1 MRRRLR
7 ARFRCDGALGLKN
20 GARPAGAWRRR
31 GDTAWLAR
39 RSVRIAAAVLALV
52 AVAGLFA
59 WLRGADPAVAAAERL
74 FGERWYAV
82 VFHRT
87 PIGHYRS
94 WSGRDADGHFAFHTA
109 LHFNLTS
116 GGETRILDQL
126 TFHRRPPHRLLR
138 ATHTVSNGAGRV
150 RAVVIEDGVAQ
161 VNTAGQRWES
171 KLRGAAIAGA
181 APSIDAGRDA
191 ARQDA
196 AICAAED
203 GLTLADYLAVE
214 TWLAAGGATPGAQRR
229 ACTVDFDRLALVAQ
243 HWRVV
248 ATGAGGVE
256 ITRKSS
262 TGAWPGAGIPPSQDA
277 RAAATGVL
285 LDARF
290 APVRMAVG
298 GPLTL
303 QRVADEAAARL
314 WQREAPLFADARPG
328 AAVSAPIGDAPALKR
343 LVLAVE
349 GDADAGWLDRLDH
362 EGGAGA
368 ARLLTVDADR
378 RRPTTRGETAAA
390 LPATLSFPAADPELR
405 ALAAQA
411 VGDAAGDEARAAALV
426 RFVHGFLRY
435 EDAAGPRSV
444 FDAVRTRRGDCTE
457 FADLYTTLAR
467 AVGLPARTVVGLAYR
482 PGKTVGEPGE
492 FALHAWNDVATEGVW
507 RGVDPTWGQ
516 TRLDATHLPIQAEDV
531 LAAAVALPRLTF
543 RVVETRY

>member
-1 MRRRLR
+1 MQPRSRD
-7 ARFRCDGALGLKN
+7 RFQYDGALGLKN

-31 GDTAWLAR
+31 GDTAWPSH
-39 RSVRIAAAVLALV
+39 RSVRIALAVVALV
-52 AVAGLFA
+52 VVAGLFA

-94 WSGRDADGHFAFHTA
+94 WSGRGADGHFAFHTT

-116 GGETRILDQL
+116 GGETRIVDQL
-126 TFHRRPPHRLLR
+126 AFHRRPPHRLLR
-138 ATHTVSNGAGRV
+138 ATHTVSNGAGQV

-161 VNTAGQRWES
+161 VDTAGQRWEAE
-171 KLRGAAIAGA
+171 LRGAATPNA
-181 APSIDAGRDA
+181 APSTEAGHDALG
-191 ARQDA
+191 
-196 AICAAED
+196 CAGEH

-214 TWLAAGGATPGAQRR
+214 TWLAAGGAKPGAQRR

-243 HWRVV
+243 HWRIV

-256 ITRKSS
+256 ITRKPS
-262 TGAWPGAGIPPSQDA
+262 TGAWPGAGLPPPQDA

-285 LDARF
+285 LDSRF

-298 GPLTL
+298 GRLTL

-368 ARLLTVDADR
+368 ARLLTVEADR
-378 RRPTTRGETAAA
+378 RHPTTRAETAAA
-390 LPATLSFPAADPELR
+390 STATLSFPAADPELR

-411 VGDAAGDEARAAALV
+411 VGDAAGEDARADALV

-467 AVGLPARTVVGLAYR
+467 AIGLPARTVVGLAYR
-482 PGKTVGEPGE
+482 PGKTTGEPGE
-492 FALHAWNDVATEGVW
+492 FALHAWNEVATDGVW

-516 TRLDATHLPIQAEDV
+516 TRLDATHLPIQAEHV
-531 LAAAVALPRLTF
+531 LAAAAALPRLTF

>member
-1 MRRRLR
+1 M
-7 ARFRCDGALGLKN
+7 
-20 GARPAGAWRRR
+20 
-31 GDTAWLAR
+31 
-39 RSVRIAAAVLALV
+39 RIALAVVALV
-52 AVAGLFA
+52 VVAGLFA
-59 WLRGADPAVAAAERL
+59 WLRDKHPAVAAAERL

-94 WSGRDADGHFAFHTA
+94 WSGRGPDGHITFHTA

-116 GGETRILDQL
+116 GGETRILDKL

-138 ATHTVSNGAGRV
+138 ATHTVSNGAGQV

-161 VNTAGQRWES
+161 VDTAGQRWEAE
-171 KLRGAAIAGA
+171 LRGAATPNA
-181 APSIDAGRDA
+181 ADAGHDA
-191 ARQDA
+191 PGQDA
-196 AICAAED
+196 AICAAEH

-248 ATGAGGVE
+248 ATDAGGVE
-256 ITRKSS
+256 IAKGPSA
-262 TGAWPGAGIPPSQDA
+262 GDWPGASTQVLPPPQDA
-277 RAAATGVL
+277 RAAATGLVL
-285 LDARF
+285 DERF
-290 APVRMAVG
+290 APVRMAFG
-298 GPLTL
+298 GRLVL
-303 QRVADEAAARL
+303 ERVADEAAARL

-328 AAVSAPIGDAPALKR
+328 AAVSAPIGDAQALKR

-368 ARLLTVDADR
+368 ARLLTVEADR
-378 RRPTTRGETAAA
+378 RRPTTPGEIAAA
-390 LPATLSFPAADPELR
+390 LAATLSFPAGDPDLR

-411 VGDAAGDEARAAALV
+411 VGDAAGDDARADALV

-435 EDAAGPRSV
+435 EDAPGPRSV
-444 FDAVRTRRGDCTE
+444 FDAVHTRRGDCTE

-467 AVGLPARTVVGLAYR
+467 AVGLPAYTVVGLAYR
-482 PGKTVGEPGE
+482 PGKTVGAPGE
-492 FALHAWNDVATEGVW
+492 FALHAWNEVAAGGVW

-516 TRLDATHLPIQAEDV
+516 TRLDATHLPIPAEDV